1 MFRKIIATIVLP
13 FYLSGCFLLGGG
25 ILRIIMLADIH
36 PSLTKI
42 ASYIA
47 FPDIQV
53 NLTGDEQIDAFL
65 MKAVK
70 YTGAMLAG
78 TSLLEAASKDLLLV
92 AEKSLGIRDITR
104 EVEKITQGL
113 PLSEL
118 SLENAGKLAALAIA
132 NEAADMVKVNSLI
145 QMGRDITEVIPVFTD
160 FRNSSKIIQ
169 KEGED
174 LIENAGL
181 MTKITALTEL
191 EQIKEKVKDVKVISR
206 NADDTIRQ
214 LEVIAG
220 VFKTFEG
227 IKR

>member
-1 MFRKIIATIVLP
+1 MIKRIIATIVLP

-25 ILRIIMLADIH
+25 ILQIIMLADIH

-42 ASYIA
+42 ASYIS

-53 NLTGDEQIDAFL
+53 QLTGDEQIDAFL

-70 YTGAMLAG
+70 YTGAMVAG
-78 TSLLEAASKDLLLV
+78 TSLLEVASKDLLSV
-92 AEKSLGIRDITR
+92 AEKALGVKDITR

-113 PLSEL
+113 PLKDI

-132 NEAADMVKVNSLI
+132 NEVADMEKVGSLI
-145 QMGRDITEVIPVFTD
+145 KMGKEITEVLPVFTD
-160 FRNSSKIIQ
+160 FRNSSNLIQ
-169 KEGED
+169 KEGEE
-174 LIENAGL
+174 LIENSGL
-181 MTKITALTEL
+181 MTKITALTGL

-206 NADDTIRQ
+206 NAGETIQ
-214 LEVIAG
+214 KLEEIAG

-227 IKR
+227 LKK

>member
-25 ILRIIMLADIH
+25 ILQIIMLADIH

-78 TSLLEAASKDLLLV
+78 TSLLEAASKDLLSV

-113 PLSEL
+113 PLSEI

-132 NEAADMVKVNSLI
+132 NEAADMAEVNSLI

-169 KEGED
+169 KEGEN

-214 LEVIAG
+214 LEEIAG

-227 IKR
+227 IKK